1 MVDDLLSQEEIDQLL
16 GGVSEGEQPVE
27 LSDLERDTLAEIGN
41 ISMGSAAT
49 ALSTL
54 VGKRVRITVPSVEL
68 TTTAQVQAAFP
79 TPCVIVTVEFTAGLK
94 GKNIFIVNDSDALVI
109 AGLMMGED
117 PPDLSAELDE
127 LRLSAVAEAMNQMMG
142 SAATAMSE
150 LFRDTIDLTPPKT
163 KHQLL
168 AETQK
173 DMPLDESVV
182 TVSFRIEIEGL
193 VDSEMV
199 QVIEAPFALEMARRL
214 LTPAQ
219 SMAETLEDEPKP
231 AAPTPPPTPVAAAA
245 PQWEQV
251 PVAQGAQVHD
261 NISIDLIKH
270 IPVQIRAVL
279 GRTRISI
286 ANILKLGPGHVLEL
300 DTLDGEPIDI
310 LVNNTPV
317 ARGEV
322 VVVGEQFGV
331 RITEIA
337 STTDRIKTL
346 E

>member
-1 MVDDLLSQEEIDQLL
+1 MVDDLLSQEEIDRLL
-16 GGVSEGEQPVE
+16 GGVPGGEQPVE

-54 VGKRVRITVPSVEL
+54 VGKRVRITVPRVEV
-68 TTTAQVQAAFP
+68 TTTVQVQAAFP
-79 TPCVIVTVEFTAGLK
+79 TPCVIVTVEYTSGLK
-94 GKNIFIVNDSDALVI
+94 GDNIFIVNESDALVI

-117 PPDLSAELDE
+117 PPDLSAQLDE

-150 LFRDTIDLTPPKT
+150 LFEDTIDLTPPT
-163 KHQLL
+163 TQHQLL

-173 DMPLDESVV
+173 EAPLDQTVV
-182 TVSFRIEIEGL
+182 TISFRIEIEGL

-199 QVIEAPFALEMARRL
+199 QVIETQFAQDMARRL

-219 SMAETLEDEPKP
+219 SMADSLDAPKP
-231 AAPTPPPTPVAAAA
+231 KPPPPPPVPAATPQWEPVPVAAAG
-245 PQWEQV
+245 EMYS
-251 PVAQGAQVHD
+251 
-261 NISIDLIKH
+261 NINIDLIKN

-300 DTLDGEPIDI
+300 DTIDGEPIDI
-310 LVNNTPV
+310 LVNNTPI

-322 VVVGEQFGV
+322 VVVGDQFGV

>member
-16 GGVSEGEQPVE
+16 GGVSEGEEPVE

-54 VGKRVRITVPSVEL
+54 VGKRVRITVPSVEV

-79 TPCVIVTVEFTAGLK
+79 TPCVIVTVEYTSGLQ
-94 GKNIFIVNDSDALVI
+94 GTNIFILNESDALVM

-117 PPDLSAELDE
+117 PPDLSAGLDE

-150 LFRDTIDLTPPKT
+150 LFRETIDLTPPTT

-173 DMPLDESVV
+173 EVPLDESVV
-182 TVSFRIEIEGL
+182 TVSFRIEVEGL
-193 VDSEMV
+193 VDSEML
-199 QVIEAPFALEMARRL
+199 QVIETRFAQEIARRL

-219 SMAETLEDEPKP
+219 SMAESLEAPKP
-231 AAPTPPPTPVAAAA
+231 EPQPPPPPPVAAAA
-245 PQWEQV
+245 PQWEPM
-251 PVAQGAQVHD
+251 PVAQGKETHD
-261 NISIDLIKH
+261 NINIDLIKH

-300 DTLDGEPIDI
+300 DTLDGEPIEI
-310 LVNNTPV
+310 LVNNTPI

-337 STTDRIKTL
+337 SATDRIKTL

>member
-1 MVDDLLSQEEIDQLL
+1 MVDDLLSQEEIDRLL
-16 GGVSEGEQPVE
+16 GGVPGGEQPVE

-54 VGKRVRITVPSVEL
+54 VGKRVRITVPRVEM

-79 TPCVIVTVEFTAGLK
+79 TPCVIVTVEYTSGLK
-94 GKNIFIVNDSDALVI
+94 GDNIFIVDEGDALVI

-117 PPDLSAELDE
+117 PPDLSAQLDE

-150 LFRDTIDLTPPKT
+150 LFEDTIDLTPPT
-163 KHQLL
+163 TQHQLL

-173 DMPLDESVV
+173 EAPLDQTVV
-182 TVSFRIEIEGL
+182 TISFRIEIEGL

-199 QVIEAPFALEMARRL
+199 QVIETQFAQDMARRL

-219 SMAETLEDEPKP
+219 SMADSLDAPKP
-231 AAPTPPPTPVAAAA
+231 KPPPSPPVPAATPQWEPVPVAAAG
-245 PQWEQV
+245 EMYS
-251 PVAQGAQVHD
+251 
-261 NISIDLIKH
+261 NINIDLIKN

-300 DTLDGEPIDI
+300 DTIDGEPIDI
-310 LVNNTPV
+310 LVNNTPI

-322 VVVGEQFGV
+322 VVVGDQFGV